1 LENRREVFMNNK
13 YLAKSSLLAAVY
25 VVLTVILGEFSYG
38 PIQFRIA
45 EALVLLPLV
54 EPAAIM
60 GVTVGCIIA
69 NIFGGYGPIDIFG
82 GSTVTLIAAYL
93 TSKMPNKILGAIP
106 PIVLNA
112 LIVSI
117 WVSKFSGIP
126 YLIIM
131 ANIALGETI
140 AVGVLGIFLVSIYA
154 KYIKTTR

>member
-1 LENRREVFMNNK
+1 MNNK

>member
-1 LENRREVFMNNK
+1 M
-13 YLAKSSLLAAVY
+13 
-25 VVLTVILGEFSYG
+25 
-38 PIQFRIA
+38 
-45 EALVLLPLV
+45 AL
-54 EPAAIM
+54 
-60 GVTVGCIIA
+60 
-69 NIFGGYGPIDIFG
+69 IDIFG

-131 ANIALGETI
+131 ANIALETI